1 MFGRKTKQIKLLK
14 EQLRETNRQKL
25 EAVNDRQM
33 LQYQF
38 NEYTRTCDV
47 FISTIKELMAENK
60 KKTTKKKTTTTKKAS
75 STRKVTKKDG
85 K

>member
-14 EQLRETNRQKL
+14 EQLREINREKL
-25 EAVNDRQM
+25 EAINDRQM

-60 KKTTKKKTTTTKKAS
+60 KKTTTKKAS

>member
-1 MFGRKTKQIKLLK
+1 MFGRKTKEINRLKELLK
-14 EQLRETNRQKL
+14 ETNRQKV
-25 EAVNDRQM
+25 EAINDRQM

-47 FISTIKELMAENK
+47 FISTIKELMAELNDK
-60 KKTTKKKTTTTKKAS
+60 KKATTTKKTS